1 LEKESSEDVV
11 TLHDDDPILVARMLL
26 YLYTLDYKPDKKTP
40 DLLRK
45 IMIQA
50 TFITINVEPYEEVPE
65 VILAAQMYGIAEK
78 YAVKDLKDLSVAR
91 FLVEIEK
98 TPMSN
103 LLALIDINYDLTAES
118 EDGCS

>member
-26 YLYTLDYKPDKKTP
+26 YLYTSDYKPDKKKP
-40 DLLRK
+40 DLIRK

-65 VILAAQMYGIAEK
+65 VILAAQMYRSQCR
-78 YAVKDLKDLSVAR
+78 AVPGGDREDPD
-91 FLVEIEK
+91 VESFS
-98 TPMSN
+98 TDRHH
-103 LLALIDINYDLTAES
+103 LRLES
-118 EDGCS
+118 

>member
-1 LEKESSEDVV
+1 MMIRSSLLECYV
-11 TLHDDDPILVARMLL
+11 TF
-26 YLYTLDYKPDKKTP
+26 TTSDYKPDKKKP
-40 DLLRK
+40 DLICK
-45 IMIQA
+45 ITIQA
-50 TFITINVEPYEEVPE
+50 TFITINVEPYEEVPK

-91 FLVEIEK
+91 FLAQIEK

-103 LLALIDINYDLTAES
+103 LPALIDIIYDSTAEN

>member
-11 TLHDDDPILVARMLL
+11 TLHDDDPILVARIL
-26 YLYTLDYKPDKKTP
+26 YLYTLDYKLDKKKP

-78 YAVKDLKDLSVAR
+78 YAVSRRLR
-91 FLVEIEK
+91 CRIF
-98 TPMSN
+98 
-103 LLALIDINYDLTAES
+103 
-118 EDGCS
+118 